1 MKLWLLAVA
10 VLAAVPKALGQDASS
25 ALQAVAEM
33 PKCARECLATS
44 VSQSSCQLTNTTCV
58 CTNPTLHQNVQA
70 CVAKACT
77 ITEALSTMNLTAVAC
92 GQPFRDRSRT
102 YVAVNNILSTIAG
115 LFVLQRLGYK
125 VWTKM
130 DLVGDDWVA
139 FVTILVGTPSTIIGV
154 YFVTHNGLGRDIW
167 TLTSSEITRFFFFFW
182 LLEAL
187 YFIEICLGK
196 LALLLFYVRI
206 FSVPTVRRLL
216 WGTFIGTVLYGVAFV
231 IVSIFQCTPVDYYW
245 HQWDGVHKG
254 KCLDINSITW
264 SNAAI
269 SIAIDIWVLAVPL
282 WQLKSLKLDWR
293 RKIGVGLMF
302 CVGTFVTIVSI
313 LRLQTIIQFRAGS
326 LNPTWDYFDVSI
338 WSVVEINVGLICICL
353 PSFRVLLVRLFPKL
367 QGTTEQLYGRSS
379 RHAHRLTDDKRPK
392 RLPLGHSTASQ
403 VERINSYPDAEP
415 NGILYQKS
423 FRVEYG
429 DSNDIHLVAMDNK
442 SNAKS
447 EVRPAAR

>member
-1 MKLWLLAVA
+1 
-10 VLAAVPKALGQDASS
+10 
-25 ALQAVAEM
+25 
-33 PKCARECLATS
+33 
-44 VSQSSCQLTNTTCV
+44 
-58 CTNPTLHQNVQA
+58 
-70 CVAKACT
+70 
-77 ITEALSTMNLTAVAC
+77 MNLTAVAC
-92 GQPFRDRSRT
+92 GQPFRDRSQT
-102 YVAVNNILSTIAG
+102 YITVNNILSTIAG
-115 LFVLQRLGYK
+115 LFVLQRLAYK
-125 VWTKM
+125 VWTRM

-216 WGTFIGTVLYGVAFV
+216 WGTFIGTVLFGVAFV
-231 IVSIFQCTPVDYYW
+231 IASIFQCTPVDYFW

-254 KCLDINSITW
+254 RCLDINSITW

-302 CVGTFVTIVSI
+302 CVGT
-313 LRLQTIIQFRAGS
+313 L
-326 LNPTWDYFDVSI
+326 
-338 WSVVEINVGLICICL
+338 
-353 PSFRVLLVRLFPKL
+353 
-367 QGTTEQLYGRSS
+367 
-379 RHAHRLTDDKRPK
+379 
-392 RLPLGHSTASQ
+392 
-403 VERINSYPDAEP
+403 
-415 NGILYQKS
+415 
-423 FRVEYG
+423 
-429 DSNDIHLVAMDNK
+429 
-442 SNAKS
+442 
-447 EVRPAAR
+447 